1 MLFIVFFNSYQT
13 CTELI
18 NTALSSEFFAQW
30 GFNVFGRFSPLNSS
44 FSPLPSTNLLNSQ
57 TESSTAHYAPL
68 RWPSVLRVQTSW
80 ENRLSILIREIKSG
94 FHVIPTLRA
103 GRRCGLIDTNILHL
117 NLRGQV
123 TVGPLALRF
132 FKIQVRMLN
141 HLESQVKYLLSCV
154 HYCEIQ
160 SPCV

>member
-1 MLFIVFFNSYQT
+1 MILAGFAP
-13 CTELI
+13 LI
-18 NTALSSEFFAQW
+18 PAFLRILTDVADIGSA
-30 GFNVFGRFSPLNSS
+30 
-44 FSPLPSTNLLNSQ
+44 
-57 TESSTAHYAPL
+57 AHYAPL
-68 RWPSVLRVQTSW
+68 RWPSVLR
-80 ENRLSILIREIKSG
+80 EKNILGESTQYPDREIKSG

-141 HLESQVKYLLSCV
+141 HLE
-154 HYCEIQ
+154 
-160 SPCV
+160 